1 MSVVVAIKYRDGVV
15 LAADRQA
22 TSGNIKIDNASK
34 LYKSAYSMTA
44 IGMVGRSRDADL
56 ISCQIDDLMEYK
68 DILDKVKIDK
78 KYLVNII
85 VPKIFNILMRFNRAH
100 KEYDIIELD
109 SNFIIVSN
117 EKLFKVFFDG
127 AVLEYDSFVTAG
139 CGNQLA
145 QGYLESQDV
154 DMNKLTQDEAVKL
167 AKECIFKACKD
178 DVFISNDYADIL
190 ILNKS
195 RKRSDKNA
203 KKNR

>member
-1 MSVVVAIKYRDGVV
+1 MSVVVAIKYKDGVV

-34 LYKSAYSMTA
+34 LYKSTYSMTA

-78 KYLVNII
+78 KYVVNII
-85 VPKIFNILMRFNRAH
+85 VPKIFNILMKYNRAH
-100 KEYDIIELD
+100 KESEIVELD
-109 SNFIIVSN
+109 SSFIVVSN
-117 EKLFKVFFDG
+117 ERLFKIFFDG
-127 AVLEYDSFVTAG
+127 AVIEYDNFATVG

-145 QGYLESQDV
+145 QGYLESQNID
-154 DMNKLTQDEAVKL
+154 NTKLTQEEAVQL

-190 ILNKS
+190 ILNKP